1 MIHIISY
8 YGHHIAVFFIIT
20 VCYADADALADLLQD
35 MTSPFP
41 EESYDVVVGI
51 DGTGFITGCTIAHKH
66 SKGT

>member
-1 MIHIISY
+1 ML
-8 YGHHIAVFFIIT
+8 FFIYNHS
-20 VCYADADALADLLQD
+20 YADADALADLIQD

-51 DGTGFITGCTIAHKH
+51 DGTGFITGCTIAHKY